1 MVECLWPPPRRD
13 IGANAGARSPSAQC
27 DLTLRS
33 SFRRMRRDGRD
44 FGLQPIKASPPAR
57 PHPRLPPGRGRD
69 PWFSD
74 GPPRQGRRDS
84 RRDRLYGR
92 AEIGLSRV
100 IPSIYRSTDL
110 GGEPPFPDLPL
121 AGRFPDLFCS
131 RASPAVLYNRV
142 LIPYSRSGARHPRHG
157 AQAR

>member
-1 MVECLWPPPRRD
+1 MW
-13 IGANAGARSPSAQC
+13 ANSSLMIIWFVLPAAER

-33 SFRRMRRDGRD
+33 SFRRMRRDGR
-44 FGLQPIKASPPAR
+44 GISVCNPIKEHPPAR

-110 GGEPPFPDLPL
+110 GGEPPFPDLP
-121 AGRFPDLFCS
+121 
-131 RASPAVLYNRV
+131 
-142 LIPYSRSGARHPRHG
+142 
-157 AQAR
+157 